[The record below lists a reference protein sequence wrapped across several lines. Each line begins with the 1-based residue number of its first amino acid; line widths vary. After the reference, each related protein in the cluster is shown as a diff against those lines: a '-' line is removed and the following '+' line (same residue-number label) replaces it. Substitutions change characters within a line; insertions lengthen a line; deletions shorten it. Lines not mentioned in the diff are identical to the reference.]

1 MMPWVQSRPDPEGDA
16 DCEGGGEE
24 VLGEFV
30 VASGDAANVLEAAEG
45 VLEEAAFAVARF
57 VVGNWRLAVAARRGR
72 RTGSSARAALWPH
85 TPFPRVITAAP
96 SATSRDSH
104 LLSRGIRAISI
115 A

>member
-1 MMPWVQSRPDPEGDA
+1 MMPLVQSRPDPKGDA

-30 VASGDAANVLEAAEG
+30 VASGDAVNVFEAAEG
-45 VLEEAAFAVARF
+45 VLEEATFAVARL
-57 VVGNWRLAVAARRGR
+57 VVRNWRLAVAAWRGR
-72 RTGSSARAALWPH
+72 RTGSLARAVIWPH
-85 TPFPRVITAAP
+85 MPFPRVITAAP
-96 SATSRDSH
+96 SATSRDPR